1 MEFRILGTLEVST
14 DEGPL
19 PLGGPKQRLVLAHL
33 IVRANA
39 VVPADVLI
47 DEVWGEEPPETS
59 RGTLQS
65 YVSHLRQLLGARL
78 EGRQPGY
85 VLHIHEGELDAA
97 SFEAKV
103 KEAKVLVASE
113 PANGAAAF
121 ADALELWRGPAFAD
135 LAEELS
141 LRGEIARLEELRL
154 AATEHRVAAELA
166 LGRHSTVVSELEA
179 LTVRY
184 PLRERLWA
192 HLMLA
197 LFRSGRQAQALSTYE
212 RARQVLASELGAD
225 PSPELQQLH
234 RQILSQ
240 DPELRGPL
248 APAPTPAAPTA
259 PTAPTSIARPPKED
273 LGPGVDFAAYR
284 IEGIIGRGGMGV
296 VYLAEHEGLRRKVA
310 LKLLAPPLAEDHRFQ
325 ERFVRESR
333 LAASIDHPNVIP
345 IYEAGEADGRLY
357 IAMRY
362 VEGTNL
368 GTLLREKG
376 ALDTI
381 QASRIV
387 GQVAAALDAAHEQG
401 LVHRDVKPANI
412 LIARQRGTEAGT
424 HAYLTDFGLTKRSAS
439 DSGVTGTGQF
449 VGTLNY
455 AAPEQFRGG
464 TADARTDVYSLGCVL
479 YECLS
484 GHPPFRAENDAAL
497 MFAHLMEEPPA
508 LTAVRS
514 DLPMDIDEVVATA
527 MAKKPEDRFPSA
539 GVFASRASAALSHP
553 SDGSRTDRGEDLDS
567 APGSTGA
574 RKVVTVLFCDVV
586 GSTDLGE
593 SLDPESLRRVMTRYF
608 EAMKAVL
615 DRHGGRVEK
624 FIGDAIMA
632 VFGVPVAHEDD
643 AHRAVRA
650 ATEMREVQRRLN
662 EEFQDAWGVR
672 VTSRIGVNTGEVVT
686 GDPATG
692 GTFATGDAVNVAARL
707 EQAAEPGEIL
717 VSEATY
723 RLIRDLAS
731 AESIAPLA
739 MKGKAR
745 PVAAWRLLEIAAGA
759 APRGAPGLDSPLVGR
774 EVELADLHASFQR
787 AVEARTCEIV
797 TVLGAAGVGKSRL
810 ISEFHRDL
818 TGEVRVVRGRCL
830 PYGEGIT
837 FWPLVGVLR
846 ESAGIGEMDSP
857 EQAEAKFAVLLKA
870 AKDSVLVRQRL
881 TALLGISDVA
891 PGMQET
897 FWAVRKLFE
906 ELASREPLVVVFDDI
921 HWGEPTFLDLLEYLV
936 DWLQGVPVL
945 LVCMARPDLLEV
957 RAEWLSGKTNAV
969 LIRLR
974 PLAESETERLI
985 RNLLGSTPAEGAVVS
1000 IADVAEGNPLFVEET
1015 LRMLIDEGTLQR
1027 RNGSW
1032 SVVADLSTLSI
1043 PPTIQSLLTARVDM
1057 LGEGERDVIERA
1069 SVVGRVFW
1077 WGAVTELSPPEHRA
1091 HVGGWLQSLVRKE
1104 LIRPEHSDLMED
1116 DAYRFTHILV
1126 RDAAYGGVPKARR
1139 AELHERFARWLQEQS
1154 RDRAGEYEEIVGYH
1168 LEQACRTLRELG
1180 PVNEHTRA
1188 MGLQAAVPLASSGR
1202 RALARGDMPAAVN
1215 LLSRATSLTPAD
1227 DRDRMTLLP
1236 DLAFALL
1243 QTGDFSRMR
1252 EVLTELQQ
1260 AAGDVLLGA
1269 HALLLDLWLRLF
1281 TNPEGWAE
1289 EASREV
1295 TRAMSIFEDHH
1306 DDRGVAQGW
1315 ALLGL
1320 SRMIGGRFAEAVE
1333 AWEEA
1338 ADHAST
1344 AGAHREELENL
1355 SWVPVGIWSGPMPV
1369 DEGIRRCQE
1378 ILERAQGDRKTMAVA
1393 LAICGNL
1400 EAMRSRFDEAR
1411 ELGARAR
1418 SVIQEVALPGWMGAL
1433 TQMSGWTEIL
1443 AGDPATAERDLR
1455 WGVETLRGI
1464 GELTWLSTTAAI
1476 LAEAL
1481 YAQGRLEEAEEFV
1494 KVSHETA
1501 GSEDIFSQVLLRS
1514 VRAKVM
1520 AQLDRPDEAELL
1532 ARKAVAIATSSD
1544 SLLLQAE
1551 AFTSLAHVMGAA
1563 DRAAEG
1569 EAALAE
1575 ARRACEQKG
1584 NVAGADRARRLFEA
1598 SRRPT

>member
-1 MEFRILGTLEVST
+1 MPPPAST
-14 DEGPL
+14 
-19 PLGGPKQRLVLAHL
+19 R
-33 IVRANA
+33 
-39 VVPADVLI
+39 
-47 DEVWGEEPPETS
+47 
-59 RGTLQS
+59 
-65 YVSHLRQLLGARL
+65 
-78 EGRQPGY
+78 
-85 VLHIHEGELDAA
+85 
-97 SFEAKV
+97 
-103 KEAKVLVASE
+103 
-113 PANGAAAF
+113 
-121 ADALELWRGPAFAD
+121 
-135 LAEELS
+135 
-141 LRGEIARLEELRL
+141 
-154 AATEHRVAAELA
+154 
-166 LGRHSTVVSELEA
+166 RHSTQDLE
-179 LTVRY
+179 
-184 PLRERLWA
+184 P
-192 HLMLA
+192 
-197 LFRSGRQAQALSTYE
+197 
-212 RARQVLASELGAD
+212 GA
-225 PSPELQQLH
+225 
-234 RQILSQ
+234 
-240 DPELRGPL
+240 G
-248 APAPTPAAPTA
+248 
-259 PTAPTSIARPPKED
+259 
-273 LGPGVDFAAYR
+273 FAGYR
-284 IEGIIGRGGMGV
+284 IDRIIGRGGMGV

-310 LKLLAPPLAEDHRFQ
+310 LKLLAPPMGEDPPFR

-345 IYEAGEADGRLY
+345 IYEAGEAEGRLY

-362 VEGTNL
+362 VEGTDL
-368 GTLLREKG
+368 RTLLRERG
-376 ALDTI
+376 TLDTA

-387 GQVAAALDAAHEQG
+387 DQVAAALDAAHEQG

-412 LIARQRGTEAGT
+412 LIARQRGTEAGS
-424 HAYLTDFGLTKRSAS
+424 HAYLTDFGLTKQAAS
-439 DSGVTGTGQF
+439 DSGITGTGPF
-449 VGTLNY
+449 VGTLDY
-455 AAPEQFRGG
+455 AAPEQFRGEG
-464 TADARTDVYSLGCVL
+464 ANARTDVYSLGCVL
-479 YECLS
+479 YECLA
-484 GHPPFRAENDAAL
+484 GHPPFRAENTAAL
-497 MFAHLMEEPPA
+497 MFAHLTEDPPA
-508 LTAVRS
+508 LAAARP
-514 DLPMDIDEVVATA
+514 DLPKGIDEVIATA
-527 MAKKPEDRFPSA
+527 MAKAPEDRYSSA
-539 GVFASRASAALSHP
+539 GVLASRASSALSHP
-553 SDGSRTDRGEDLDS
+553 SDESPTDQGADLGTVIAAS
-567 APGSTGA
+567 PGA

-608 EAMKAVL
+608 EAMRAVL
-615 DRHGGRVEK
+615 ERHGGLVEK
-624 FIGDAIMA
+624 FIGDAVMA
-632 VFGVPVAHEDD
+632 IFGVPLAHEDD
-643 AHRAVRA
+643 AYRAVRA
-650 ATEMREVQRRLN
+650 AAEMRDAQRGLN
-662 EEFQDAWGVR
+662 DEFQDALGVR
-672 VTSRIGVNTGEVVT
+672 VLTRIGVNTGEVVT
-686 GDPATG
+686 GDPTTG
-692 GTFATGDAVNVAARL
+692 GTFVTGDAVNVAARL
-707 EQAAEPGEIL
+707 EQAAEPGDIL
-717 VSEATY
+717 ISGATY
-723 RLIRDLAS
+723 RLVQDSAV
-731 AESIAPLA
+731 AESIAALA

-745 PVAAWRLLEIAAGA
+745 PVAAWRLLEMAAGEP
-759 APRGAPGLDSPLVGR
+759 PRGRLGLDSPIVGR
-774 EVELADLHASFQR
+774 EGDLAGLHAAYQR
-787 AVEARTCEIV
+787 TVDSRTCEMV

-810 ISEFHRDL
+810 IAEFLKGL
-818 TGEVRVVRGRCL
+818 TGEFRVVTGRCL

-857 EQAEAKFAVLLKA
+857 EQAEAKFAALLEA
-870 AKDSVLVRQRL
+870 AGDSALIRQRL

-906 ELASREPLVVVFDDI
+906 ELATRQPMVVVFDDI

-945 LVCMARPDLLEV
+945 LLCMARPDLLDV
-957 RAEWLSGKTNAV
+957 RGEWLTAKANAL
-969 LIRLR
+969 LIRLG

-985 RNLLGSTPAEGAVVS
+985 QNLLGSTLAEGAVAN
-1000 IADVAEGNPLFVEET
+1000 IADVAGGNPLFVEET
-1015 LRMLIDEGTLQR
+1015 LRMLIDEELLQR

-1032 SVVADLSTLSI
+1032 SVVADLSDLSI

-1077 WGAVTELSPPEHRA
+1077 WGAVTELSLPEQRTN
-1091 HVGGWLQSLVRKE
+1091 VGGWLQSLVRKE
-1104 LIRPEHSDLMED
+1104 LIRPERSDLMED

-1139 AELHERFARWLQEQS
+1139 AELHERFARWLQEKS

-1180 PVNEHTRA
+1180 PVTERSRA
-1188 MGLQAAVPLASSGR
+1188 LGLQAAVPLASAGR

-1215 LLSRATSLTPAD
+1215 LLSRAASLTSAD
-1227 DRDRMTLLP
+1227 DRDRMKLLP

-1243 QTGDFSRMR
+1243 QTGDFGRMR
-1252 EVLTELQQ
+1252 EALVELEQ
-1260 AAGDVLLGA
+1260 AVSDSGDILLRA

-1289 EASREV
+1289 EAAREV
-1295 TRAMSIFEDHH
+1295 SRAMSTFEDHK

-1320 SRMIGGRFAEAVE
+1320 SRMIKGRFAAAVE

-1355 SWVPVGIWSGPMPV
+1355 SWVPVGVWSGPTPV
-1369 DEGIRRCQE
+1369 EEGIRRCRA

-1400 EAMRSRFDEAR
+1400 EAMGGRFDEAR

-1418 SVIQEVALPGWMGAL
+1418 SVIREVALPGWMGAL

-1481 YAQGRLEEAEEFV
+1481 YEQGRLTEAEEFV
-1494 KVSHETA
+1494 KVSDETA

-1520 AQLDRPDEAELL
+1520 AQLGRPGDAELL
-1532 ARKAVAIATSSD
+1532 ARKAVAIALSSD

-1551 AFTSLAHVMGAA
+1551 AFTSLAQVMGVSG
-1563 DRAAEG
+1563 RIPEG
-1569 EAALAE
+1569 EAALTE
-1575 ARRACEQKG
+1575 ALRVCEEKG
-1584 NVAGADRARRLFEA
+1584 NVAGAARARILWEA
-1598 SRRPT
+1598 SKQRT

>member
-1 MEFRILGTLEVST
+1 MDFRILGALEVST
-14 DEGPL
+14 AEGRL
-19 PLGGPKQRLVLAHL
+19 TLGGPKQRLVLAHL

-47 DEVWGEEPPETS
+47 DEVWGEEPPDTGRS
-59 RGTLQS
+59 TLQS
-65 YVSHLRQLLGARL
+65 YVSHLRQLLGERL
-78 EGRQPGY
+78 EGRTPGY
-85 VLHIHEGELDAA
+85 VLHIHPGELDAE
-97 SFEAKV
+97 SFEARV
-103 KEAKVLVASE
+103 NEAKASMASD
-113 PANGAAAF
+113 PAKAAAVF

-135 LAEELS
+135 LADEPS
-141 LRGEIARLEELRL
+141 LRGEIARLDELRL

-166 LGRHSTVVSELEA
+166 MGRHSTVVSELEA

-197 LFRSGRQAQALSTYE
+197 LYRSGRQAQALSTYE

-234 RQILSQ
+234 RQVLSQ
-240 DPELRGPL
+240 DPELKGPL
-248 APAPTPAAPTA
+248 TPASTPTP
-259 PTAPTSIARPPKED
+259 RPSTED
-273 LGPGVDFAAYR
+273 LEPGAGFAAYR
-284 IEGIIGRGGMGV
+284 IEKIIGRGGMGV

-310 LKLLAPPLAEDHRFQ
+310 LKLLATPLAKDHLFR

-362 VEGTNL
+362 VEGTDL
-368 GTLLREKG
+368 VTLLREKG
-376 ALDTI
+376 ALDNA

-449 VGTLNY
+449 VGTLDY
-455 AAPEQFRGG
+455 AAPEQFRGEA
-464 TADARTDVYSLGCVL
+464 ADARTDVYSLGCVFF
-479 YECLS
+479 ECLS
-484 GHPPFRAENDAAL
+484 GRPPFRAENAAAL

-508 LTAVRS
+508 LTAVRP
-514 DLPMDIDEVVATA
+514 DLPKDIDEVAATA
-527 MAKKPEDRFPSA
+527 MAKDPEDRFPSA

-553 SDGSRTDRGEDLDS
+553 AAELPADRGEDIEA
-567 APGSTGA
+567 APASPGA

-608 EAMKAVL
+608 EAMRAVL

-632 VFGVPVAHEDD
+632 IFGVPIAHEDD

-650 ATEMREVQRRLN
+650 AAEMREAQRGLN
-662 EEFQDAWGVR
+662 DEFEEAWGVR
-672 VTSRIGVNTGEVVT
+672 ILSRIGVNTGEVVT

-692 GTFATGDAVNVAARL
+692 GTFATGDAINVAARL

-717 VSEATY
+717 LSEATY
-723 RLIRDLAS
+723 RLVRDLAS
-731 AESIAPLA
+731 AESTDAIA

-745 PVAAWRLLEIAAGA
+745 PVAAWRLLEMAAGA
-759 APRGAPGLDSPLVGR
+759 APRGALGLDSPLVGR
-774 EVELADLHASFQR
+774 EGELADLRASFQR
-787 AVEARTCEIV
+787 SVDTRTCEIV

-810 ISEFHRDL
+810 ITEFLRDL

-846 ESAGIGEMDSP
+846 ESAGIGEVDSP
-857 EQAEAKFAVLLKA
+857 EQADAKFAALLEA
-870 AKDSVLVRQRL
+870 AGDSALIRQRL

-906 ELASREPLVVVFDDI
+906 ELARRDPLVVVFDDI

-936 DWLQGVPVL
+936 DWLKGVPVL

-957 RAEWLSGKTNAV
+957 RGEWLTGKANAV
-969 LIRLR
+969 LIRLG

-985 RNLLGSTPAEGAVVS
+985 KNLLGSTPAEGAVVS

-1015 LRMLIDEGTLQR
+1015 LRMLIDEGLLQR
-1027 RNGSW
+1027 RNGGW

-1077 WGAVTELSPPEHRA
+1077 WGAVAELSPLEQRP

-1139 AELHERFARWLQEQS
+1139 AQLHERFARWIHEKT
-1154 RDRAGEYEEIVGYH
+1154 RDRAGEYEGIEGYH
-1168 LEQACRTLRELG
+1168 LEQAYRTLRELG
-1180 PVNEHTRA
+1180 PVNERTRA
-1188 MGLQAAVPLASSGR
+1188 MGLRAAAPLASAGR
-1202 RALARGDMPAAVN
+1202 RAFARGDMPAAAN

-1227 DRDRMTLLP
+1227 DPARVELLP
-1236 DLAFALL
+1236 DLAYALL
-1243 QTGDFSRMR
+1243 QTGDFGGTRDALN
-1252 EVLTELQQ
+1252 EVQR
-1260 AAGDVLLGA
+1260 AASASGDVLLQA
-1269 HALLLDLWLRLF
+1269 RALLLDLGMRMF
-1281 TNPEGWAE
+1281 TDPEGWPD
-1289 EASREV
+1289 EAAKEA
-1295 TRAMSIFEDHH
+1295 TRAISIFERHQDE
-1306 DDRGVAQGW
+1306 RGVAQGW
-1315 ALLGL
+1315 ALLGH
-1320 SRMIGGRFAEAVE
+1320 SNMIRGRFETAVE
-1333 AWEEA
+1333 ALEEA
-1338 ADHAST
+1338 AGHASA
-1344 AGAHREELENL
+1344 AGVQREALEHL
-1355 SWVPVGIWSGPMPV
+1355 AWVPVGVWSGPMPV
-1369 DEGIRRCQE
+1369 DEAVARCGE
-1378 ILERAQGDRKTMAVA
+1378 ILDRAHGDRKAMGVA
-1393 LAICGNL
+1393 LAVQGNL
-1400 EAMRSRFDEAR
+1400 EAMRERFTEAR

-1418 SVIQEVALPGWMGAL
+1418 SVIQEIALPAWMGAF

-1443 AGDPATAERDLR
+1443 AGDPTAAERGLR
-1455 WGVETLRGI
+1455 WGVETLRRI
-1464 GELTWLSTTAAI
+1464 GELSWHSTTAAM

-1481 YAQGRLEEAEEFV
+1481 YAQGNLEEAEASV
-1494 KVSHETA
+1494 KESHETA

-1520 AQLDRPDEAELL
+1520 AQLERPGDAERL
-1532 ARKAVAIATSSD
+1532 ARKAVAIAMSSD

-1551 AFTSLAHVMGAA
+1551 AFTSLAQVLGLA

-1575 ARRACEQKG
+1575 ALRVCEQKG
-1584 NVAGADRARRLFEA
+1584 NLAGAARARRLFEG
-1598 SRRPT
+1598 SRRRT